1 MPINKKK
8 IAQNTLTLYIRMFI
22 TMGLTFYTS
31 RVVLNSLGID
41 DFGTYSAVGGIA
53 LMFSFLSGSLSSSCA
68 RYITIALGKNNNH
81 YTTEVFSISV
91 KSHVILGL
99 IVILLS
105 EIVGIWLIYN
115 KLNIPSDN
123 IISANWVLQFAIF
136 SSFFSVINIP
146 YEASVIAVE
155 RMSFFAYVNIIGAVA
170 KLIISFMIVLF
181 PNKLIAYSCL
191 LFILTFIIFI
201 VNRQY
206 CKYCLNDLRYD
217 KTVKNTAL
225 LKEIALFSWWNVV
238 KYGSIA
244 ANGQANIILINIFG
258 GTVASAAMGIYQ
270 QVNSAVVRF
279 YQSFQGGFGP
289 QITKNWAQ
297 QDLAS
302 FNKLIV
308 SSAKYSSI
316 LIFIPA
322 IPLSI
327 HMQSIL
333 QLWLGTVPQNTELF
347 CQIGLFCVWFEA
359 MTLPIEKGIMSIG
372 NIRSYQLI
380 SSFIWIV
387 SVPLIW
393 GLLKYGMPFKYIL
406 IVKLFFLILTFIYT
420 LRYLSTE
427 SNLNILNFINMNI
440 FRPLI
445 ILISSYIVS
454 YTISIHIYT
463 NIITNIILTT
473 FTSSLCIILML
484 YYIGMTFSE
493 RAHISKLI
501 KTKLNLSRS

>member
-1 MPINKKK
+1 
-8 IAQNTLTLYIRMFI
+8 MFI
-22 TMGLTFYTS
+22 TMGITFYTS
-31 RVVLNSLGID
+31 RVVLNTLGVD

-68 RYITIALGKNNNH
+68 RYITIAFGKNNKS
-81 YTTEVFSISV
+81 YTSEVFSISV
-91 KSHVILGL
+91 KSHIILGL

-115 KLNIPSDN
+115 KLNISPNN
-123 IISANWVLQFAIF
+123 IISANWVLQFAIL

-170 KLIISFMIVLF
+170 KLAISFMIALF

-191 LFILTFIIFI
+191 LFILTFITFI

-206 CKYCLNDLRYD
+206 CKYYLKDLRYD
-217 KTVKNTAL
+217 KTVKNIAL

-302 FNKLIV
+302 FNKLIIT
-308 SSAKYSSI
+308 SAKYSSI

-333 QLWLGTVPQNTELF
+333 QLWLGIVPQNTELF
-347 CQIGLFCVWFEA
+347 CQIGLICVWFEA

-372 NIRSYQLI
+372 NIRNYQLV
-380 SSFIWIV
+380 SSIIWIA
-387 SVPLIW
+387 SVPIIW
-393 GLLKYGMPFKYIL
+393 VLLRYGMSFKFIL
-406 IVKLFFLILTFIYT
+406 IVKLIFLILTFIYT
-420 LRYLSTE
+420 LIHLSNK
-427 SNLNILNFINMNI
+427 SNLDILNFINMNI
-440 FRPLI
+440 IRPTI
-445 ILISSYIVS
+445 ILVLS
-454 YTISIHIYT
+454 YTISYIISINIYS
-463 NIITNIILTT
+463 NIILNIILTT
-473 FTSSLCIILML
+473 LISSLCIIFML
-484 YYIGMTFSE
+484 YYIGMTASE
-493 RAHISKLI
+493 RTHVSKLI
-501 KTKLNLSRS
+501 NTKFNLSHS